1 MHAQMHGWV
10 ARCFPTA
17 DNSSKEGRQKRRTLK
32 TAWTVKNA
40 IKNNRKPPIRSS
52 NLQGQQEMGLS
63 VDFLSEETN

>member
-1 MHAQMHGWV
+1 MNAHMRGWV

-17 DNSSKEGRQKRRTLK
+17 DYSNEKGRHKRHTLK
-32 TAWTVKNA
+32 MAWTVKNA